1 MDCEICF
8 EDKILKDDIIF
19 FKCNHHIC
27 KICYN
32 NLKKRLCPFC
42 RRKIKILKNEQIN
55 VKQPE
60 EVVISNEDN
69 DNQDFDNEEDYFA
82 YVRYYNPRVRIKRE
96 YKRHIK
102 EKRKMKL
109 QKLLLNETIKNN
121 KYIKIIP
128 NLKVKFQR
136 KLKLFFNTYS

>member
-8 EDKILKDDIIF
+8 EDKILKDDITF

-42 RRKIKILKNEQIN
+42 RRKIKILSTKQIN
-55 VKQPE
+55 YKQPE
-60 EVVISNEDN
+60 EDNDNEDN
-69 DNQDFDNEEDYFA
+69 DNVNEEDYFT
-82 YVRYYNPRVRIKRE
+82 YIRYYNPRVRIKRE

-102 EKRKMKL
+102 EKRKNKL

-121 KYIKIIP
+121 KYMKIIP

-136 KLKLFFNTYS
+136 KLKLIFTYS